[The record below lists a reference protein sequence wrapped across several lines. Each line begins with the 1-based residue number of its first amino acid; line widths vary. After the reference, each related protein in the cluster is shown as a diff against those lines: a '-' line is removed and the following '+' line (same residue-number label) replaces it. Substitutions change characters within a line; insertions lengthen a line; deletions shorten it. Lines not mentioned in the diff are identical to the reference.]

1 MAVQWEKEMMDLL
14 GEGGFVL
21 DPATKSKLSKDYYW
35 YSPVLDEKL
44 KDKLAEGVV
53 IPVNEEEVVAIL
65 SCAYRHL
72 IPVTVRG
79 GGTGNY
85 GQAVPLTGGVV
96 MALHKMNRI
105 LEIGDGFARVQ
116 CGVKLGVLEK
126 ELRAAGHELCIYPST
141 YMKATVGGFV
151 SGGSGGIGSISW
163 GNLWDGN
170 VLEAVV
176 YTMEEHPR
184 KLKVAGEELLNYIHS
199 YGTTGIVTEL
209 TLRTSKRTEWVQSL
223 VQFDDLTSAMLFSEK
238 LCQDPGIRK
247 RLVSTV
253 EWPIPSYFLP
263 FAQHVEEGSA
273 AVLLETEE
281 GTLPSVTAY
290 AEASGGQIKHVIP
303 ADNYH
308 QTLGLSDF
316 TWNHTTLWAIKADPK
331 LTYLQCAFSPTF
343 YLKQIED
350 IKRQYPDGVYLH
362 FEWVLSGGKLM
373 PAALP
378 VVRYQSEEHLYEMIA
393 FFESLGVRINDP
405 HTFVLNYGSRGAYER
420 MLSAKQAND
429 PRVLLNPG
437 KMNVKPIFG
446 E

>member
-14 GEGGFVL
+14 GENGFVL
-21 DPATKSKLSKDYYW
+21 DSTTRSKLSKDYYW
-35 YSPVLDEKL
+35 YSPVLDQKL
-44 KDKLAEGVV
+44 KDKLAEGIV
-53 IPVNEEEVVAIL
+53 IPVNDEEVVATL
-65 SCAYRHL
+65 ACAYRHR

-105 LEIGDGFARVQ
+105 LEIGDGYARVQ

-126 ELRAAGHELCIYPST
+126 ELRANGHELCIYPST

-176 YTMEEHPR
+176 YTMEEEPR
-184 KLKVAGEELLNYIHS
+184 KLTVSGEELLNYIHS

-209 TLRTSKRTEWVQSL
+209 TLRTAKRTEWVQSI
-223 VQFDDLTSAMLFSEK
+223 VQFEDLTSAMLFSEK
-238 LCQDPGIRK
+238 LCLDPAIRK

-263 FAQHVEEGSA
+263 FAHHIEEGSA

-281 GTLPSVTAY
+281 GTQPALTSY
-290 AEASGGQIKHVIP
+290 ANENGGQVKHIIP
-303 ADNYH
+303 ADKYH
-308 QTLGLSDF
+308 LTLGLSDF

-331 LTYLQCAFSPTF
+331 LTYLQSAFSPTF

-350 IKRQYPDGVYLH
+350 IKQKYPDGVYLH

-378 VVRYQSEEHLYEMIA
+378 VVCYQSEEHLYEMID
-393 FFESLGVRINDP
+393 FFESVGVRINDP
-405 HTFVLNYGSRGAYER
+405 HTFVLNYGSRASYER
-420 MLSAKQAND
+420 MLGAKQAND